1 MTLRT
6 FEEYRSQG
14 DLASLDEDWLNHVES
29 EPSDLDWFLGIAE
42 GLAGA
47 GEEDR
52 ARSLLELYDAE
63 LAGRDLWALRLEV
76 LRRAGPLA
84 VRPSRLQKEV
94 VTTLEALWRD
104 KPNLAPAID
113 FVGLRKNTEDPVRL
127 WDKVTRLQSL
137 LVFDVG
143 EVVLMQG
150 QGVGRVVEVNLP
162 LESLKIDFEKRSGVT
177 VGLRAA
183 AKLLKPLPPGHL
195 LRRKLEE
202 PEVLERLRDEDP
214 PGLLRALLE
223 TSDRPLT
230 AGEIR
235 EALAGL
241 VPESKWAG
249 WWAAARRHP
258 QVVASTGGRQAYRW
272 EASEQ
277 GALSA
282 VRRAFAHAD
291 ARGKADLLRR
301 HAERDPALAREM
313 AGDLASIAGESAE
326 SDPGLALE
334 LWFGLER
341 LGLLP
346 AYLDELPEK
355 LLGPDGDPR
364 RLLASVVDRLLR
376 ERALAMLRE
385 RRDDWIAIWRDQMV
399 REEEPR
405 VLDLLFAGLREGD
418 PDGAQRVVDDVLA
431 QPRRAPATFA
441 WLAERA
447 AHDEELRGR
456 SPLRLLQQLL
466 AALADPEFAR
476 QRARLRPLADSG
488 GTVPRLL
495 ASLEE
500 DQAAAALESVR
511 RVPGLEAYQR
521 DALVAALE
529 LRFASV
535 RAEKPAHHQP
545 LYATAAAIAAQRAE
559 LKRLS
564 EVDIPANRK
573 AIAEARAHGDLR
585 ENFEYKAARERHEY
599 LNARVAALHRDLGR
613 ARPIE
618 FGKLDLG
625 EVRIGARVV
634 LDAPAGERRVYTVL
648 GPWESRPEDNVLSY
662 ESDLGQRLLGLKP
675 GDTVEIGGATLV
687 VAAIEPA
694 G

>member
-1 MTLRT
+1 MTRRT

-14 DLASLDEDWLNHVES
+14 ALASLDEDWLNAVES
-29 EPSDLDWFLGIAE
+29 SPSDLDWFLGVAE

-47 GEEDR
+47 GEEEH
-52 ARSLLELYDAE
+52 ARSLIELYDAE
-63 LAGRDLWALRLEV
+63 LAERDLWSLRLEL
-76 LRRAGPLA
+76 LRRAGTLV
-84 VRPSRLQKEV
+84 VRPSRLQREV
-94 VTTLEALWRD
+94 VATLEALWRD
-104 KPNLAPAID
+104 RPNLGPAIE
-113 FVGLRKNTEDPVRL
+113 FVGLHKSTEDPVRL

-183 AKLLKPLPPGHL
+183 AKLLKALPPGHL

-202 PEVLERLRDEDP
+202 PAELERLRDQDP

-241 VPESKWAG
+241 VPESKWTG
-249 WWAAARRHP
+249 WWAVARRHP
-258 QVVASTGGRQAYRW
+258 QVVTSTGGRQTYRW
-272 EASEQ
+272 EASEK
-277 GALSA
+277 GALEA
-282 VRRAFAHAD
+282 VRRAFAQAD
-291 ARGKADLLRR
+291 PRGKAELLRK
-301 HAERDPALAREM
+301 HAERDTVLAREM
-313 AGDLASIAGESAE
+313 AGDLASIAGESGE
-326 SDPGLALE
+326 GDPGLALE

-341 LGLLP
+341 LGFLP
-346 AYLDELPEK
+346 PHLDELPET
-355 LLGPDGDPR
+355 LLGPAGDAR
-364 RLLASVVDRLLR
+364 RLLAGVTDRLLR
-376 ERALAMLRE
+376 ERALTMLRQ
-385 RRDDWIAIWRDQMV
+385 RRQDWVALWRDQMV
-399 REEEPR
+399 REEEPK
-405 VLDLLFAGLREGD
+405 VLDLLFAGLRDVDPEGTF
-418 PDGAQRVVDDVLA
+418 RIVDDVLA
-431 QPRRAPATFA
+431 QPRRAPAAFS

-447 AHDEELRGR
+447 ADDEQLRGR
-456 SPLRLLQQLL
+456 NPLRLLQQLL
-466 AALADPEFAR
+466 AALSDPEFSR

-495 ASLEE
+495 ASLDQE
-500 DQAAAALESVR
+500 QAAAALEAVR
-511 RVPGLEAYQR
+511 RAPGLEAYQR

-529 LRFASV
+529 LRFSAL
-535 RAEKPAHHQP
+535 RAEAPAHHQP
-545 LYATAAAIAAQRAE
+545 LYATVAAIAAKQAE

-599 LNARVAALHRDLGR
+599 LNARVAALHRDLRR
-613 ARPIE
+613 ARPID
-618 FGKLDLG
+618 FGNLDLG
-625 EVRIGARVV
+625 EVRVGTRVV
-634 LDAPAGERRVYTVL
+634 LENRDAGRLTYTVL

-662 ESDLGQRLLGLKP
+662 ESELGQRLLGLKT
-675 GDTVEIGGATLV
+675 GGTIEIAGATLT

>member
-1 MTLRT
+1 MMRRT

-14 DLASLDEDWLNHVES
+14 ALANLDEDWLNAVES
-29 EPSDLDWFLGIAE
+29 APGDLDWFLGIAE
-42 GLAGA
+42 GLAAA
-47 GEEDR
+47 GDDER
-52 ARSLLELYDAE
+52 ARALLELYDAE
-63 LAGRDLWALRLEV
+63 LAGRDLWAVRLEL
-76 LRRAGPLA
+76 LRRAGALTM
-84 VRPSRLQKEV
+84 RPSRLQREV
-94 VTTLEALWRD
+94 VATVEALWRD
-104 KPNLAPAID
+104 KPGLAAAID
-113 FVGLRKNTEDPVRL
+113 FVGLRKTTDDTVRL

-162 LESLKIDFEKRSGVT
+162 LESLKIDFERRAGVT

-183 AKLLKPLPPGHL
+183 AKLLKALPPGHL

-230 AGEIR
+230 AGEVR

-241 VPESKWAG
+241 VPEAKWTG

-272 EASEQ
+272 EASEE

-282 VRRAFAHAD
+282 VRRAFVHAD
-291 ARGKADLLRR
+291 ARGKAELLRR

-326 SDPGLALE
+326 GEPGLALE

-346 AYLDELPEK
+346 AHLADLPEK
-355 LLGPDGDPR
+355 LLGPGGDAR
-364 RLLASVVDRLLR
+364 RLLAGVADRLLR
-376 ERALAMLRE
+376 ERALGMLRE
-385 RRDDWIAIWRDQMV
+385 RRGDWIALYRDQML

-405 VLDLLFAGLREGD
+405 VLDVLFAGLRDADRE
-418 PDGAQRVVDDVLA
+418 AAERVLDDVLA
-431 QPRRAPATFA
+431 QPRRTPAAFA

-447 AHDEELRGR
+447 AGDEELRGR
-456 SPLRLLQQLL
+456 NPLRLLQQLL

-476 QRARLRPLADSG
+476 QRTRLRPLADSG
-488 GTVPRLL
+488 GTLPRLL
-495 ASLEE
+495 ASLDAE
-500 DQAAAALESVR
+500 QAAAAAEAVQR
-511 RVPGLEAYQR
+511 APGLEAYQR

-529 LRFASV
+529 LRF
-535 RAEKPAHHQP
+535 PALRGEAPLHQQP

-613 ARPIE
+613 ARPID
-618 FGKLDLG
+618 FTQLDAG
-625 EVRIGARVV
+625 EVRIGTRVR
-634 LDAPAGERRVYTVL
+634 LDGPGGERRTYAIL
-648 GPWESRPEDNVLSY
+648 GPWESRPEEGVLSY
-662 ESDLGQRLLGLKP
+662 ESELGQRLLGLKP
-675 GDTVEIGGATLV
+675 GDTIEIGGATLR
-687 VAAIEPA
+687 VAGLEPA